1 MIISHSKKFIFF
13 MVSKSGS
20 TTANVL
26 LRLCG
31 AFDPDQDVFSRTAEW
46 ELPSL
51 NRPKTNVEVHEMGWA
66 HATPKRLIDWGVMTL
81 EQLREY
87 DCYAYLRP
95 VESRFVSGYLH
106 SMRGGVWGERG
117 KAGYQ
122 PVQFMERWRANQE
135 HFNPEDL
142 LGRPQV
148 DWFFYKGEQIVQPL
162 DFKNYQ
168 AELRKLIDKVGGYQF
183 PELPRLNR
191 AHQHK
196 VVNNENR
203 REWAASIWNDY
214 EEIQRE
220 LLDWY
225 ADDHEFY
232 ISNFG
237 KGAV

>member
-1 MIISHSKKFIFF
+1 M
-13 MVSKSGS
+13 
-20 TTANVL
+20 

-31 AFDPDQDVFSRTAEW
+31 AFDLDQDSFSRTQEW

-51 NRPKTNVEVHEMGWA
+51 NRPETNEEVHEMGWA
-66 HATPKRLIDWGVMTL
+66 HATPQRLIKWGVMTL

-106 SMRGGVWGERG
+106 SMRGGVWGHYG

-122 PVQFMERWRANQE
+122 PTQFIERWRANQE

-148 DWFFYKGEQIVQPL
+148 DWFFYEGEQIIQPL
-162 DFKNYQ
+162 DFNNYQ

-191 AHQHK
+191 ALQHR
-196 VVNNENR
+196 VIRNENR
-203 REWAASIWNDY
+203 REWAKTIWNDY
-214 EEIQRE
+214 EEIRRE

-225 ADDHEFY
+225 AADHEFY
-232 ISNFG
+232 NKNFG
-237 KGAV
+237 N